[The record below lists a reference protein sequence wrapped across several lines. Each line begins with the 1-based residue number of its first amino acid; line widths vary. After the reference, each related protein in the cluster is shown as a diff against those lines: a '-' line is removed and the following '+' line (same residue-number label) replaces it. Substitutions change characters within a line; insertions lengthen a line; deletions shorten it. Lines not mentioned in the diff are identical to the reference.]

1 MKCGLNF
8 MARKIHTLELG
19 PAARDK
25 SAANQRQ
32 RTLLVAALDFMKS
45 RTPMK
50 RIAPPRLRLQIV
62 VEEPP
67 QTQMVEPVKIR
78 HAG

>member
-25 SAANQRQ
+25 SAVNHRQ
-32 RTLLVAALDFMKS
+32 RTLLVAALDYMKS
-45 RTPMK
+45 RTPAK
-50 RIAPPRLRLQIV
+50 KIAPPRLQIV
-62 VEEPP
+62 VDEPTP
-67 QTQMVEPVKIR
+67 AQVVEPVKIR
-78 HAG
+78 HAD